1 MIGDKLEEIQKKTIE
16 LAIELNL
23 LVDMID
29 ALNAK
34 EVNIKVENIKIMPT
48 ADDYHGCQYCIHAS
62 DTEEICIL
70 RRCKH
75 AIHSL
80 NECYHKR

>member
-1 MIGDKLEEIQKKTIE
+1 MIQKTLEDIQANYDE
-16 LAIELNL
+16 MLNKL
-23 LVDMID
+23 DSIHQILVDIVGD
-29 ALNAK
+29 TPRSEKSANDF
-34 EVNIKVENIKIMPT
+34 I
-48 ADDYHGCQYCIHAS
+48 GCQYCIHAS
-62 DTEEICIL
+62 DTDEICIL